1 MRKIKGFDKVL
12 LKAGREA
19 DVMETFANK
28 VFIVYVGDSLQ
39 DWETI
44 SVIIDYIEKNR
55 CKRIIGFD
63 ECFFYQQN
71 ATITLLFNLLNDK
84 IKYIE

>member
-12 LKAGREA
+12 LKARREA
-19 DVMETFANK
+19 DVMENFANK

-44 SVIIDYIEKNR
+44 SVIIDDIEKNR
-55 CKRIIGFD
+55 CKGIIGFD
-63 ECFFYQQN
+63 ECFFY
-71 ATITLLFNLLNDK
+71 
-84 IKYIE
+84 

>member
-1 MRKIKGFDKVL
+1 MRKIKGFDKAL

-19 DVMETFANK
+19 DVVETFANK

-44 SVIIDYIEKNR
+44 NVIIDDIEK
-55 CKRIIGFD
+55 K
-63 ECFFYQQN
+63 
-71 ATITLLFNLLNDK
+71 
-84 IKYIE
+84 